1 MNNGFRRST
10 IVKIFYG
17 LVLLAIGIAFA
28 GSALGFWSFDIFFKG
43 WWCVL
48 LMVLAVADMCA
59 HGFREWD
66 VFVFVIGA
74 VLFVKYRFEN
84 IGKYITWKLFF
95 AVVIIYIA
103 LRIIFSA
110 VVRKPKFSVSH
121 SESGQT
127 YDGISTEKLTFGSR
141 NISYDG
147 KNVNGGNFS
156 VSFGELIIDMR
167 GAAVSDGAV
176 INVSSSFAKAV
187 LRTPADV
194 TVTVKINVAF
204 GEVKNT
210 VADRKGDHSITI
222 NAEASFGAVEI
233 Y

>member
-28 GSALGFWSFDIFFKG
+28 GSALDLWSFDIFFKG

-48 LMVLAVADMCA
+48 LMVLAVAGICS

-95 AVVIIYIA
+95 AVLIIYIA
-103 LRIIFSA
+103 LRIIFST
-110 VVRKPKFSVSH
+110 VVRRPKFSVSH

-127 YDGISTEKLTFGSR
+127 YDGVSTEKLTFGSR
-141 NISYDG
+141 NINYDG
-147 KNVNGGNFS
+147 KNVN
-156 VSFGELIIDMR
+156 GELIIDMR
-167 GAAVSDGAV
+167 GATVSDGAV
-176 INVSSSFAKAV
+176 INVSSSFARAV
-187 LRTPADV
+187 VRTPADV
-194 TVTVKINVAF
+194 TVEVKSDVAF

-210 VADRKGDHSITI
+210 VADRKGDHSIKI
-222 NAEASFGAVEI
+222 NAGASFGAVEI

>member
-1 MNNGFRRST
+1 MT
-10 IVKIFYG
+10 VKIFYG
-17 LVLLAIGIAFA
+17 LVLLAVGIAFA
-28 GSALGFWSFDIFFKG
+28 GSALDLWSFDIFFKG

-48 LMVLAVADMCA
+48 LMVLSVAGICS
-59 HGFREWD
+59 HGFSEWNI
-66 VFVFVIGA
+66 FVFVIGA

-95 AVVIIYIA
+95 AVLIIYIA

-110 VVRKPKFSVSH
+110 VVRRPKFSVSH

-127 YDGISTEKLTFGSR
+127 YDGVSTEKLTFGSKSI
-141 NISYDG
+141 NYDG
-147 KNVNGGNFS
+147 KNVKGGSFS

-167 GAAVSDGAV
+167 GATVSDGVV
-176 INVSSSFAKAV
+176 INVSSSFARAV
-187 LRTPADV
+187 VRTPADA
-194 TVTVKINVAF
+194 TVIVKSDVAF
-204 GEVKNT
+204 GEVKNS

-222 NAEASFGAVEI
+222 NAGASFGAVEI